1 MKIAF
6 VVHTFPSLSE
16 TFILNQIV
24 GLIQEGHDVDIY
36 AEESEVS
43 DKIHPDVNK
52 YNLTSR
58 TYYQPKIPRNFL
70 LRVAKAVV
78 ILLRYLFICPF
89 ALFRCLNFVAYG
101 RQASS
106 LRLLYAI
113 VPFIE
118 SRTKRYDIMHC
129 HFGNEG
135 VRGVFTREVLK
146 LTAKVVTTFYGYDV
160 NAYPLTYGKNVYLP
174 LFKRGDHY
182 IAISNFIG
190 KEAISLGCP
199 EAKLIK
205 IPLGLDPAEYHF
217 RPRSLPE
224 GELIKIVTV
233 ARLVE
238 KKGIEYSIQ
247 AVAEV
252 AKKYPHIQYCIAGD
266 GPLRA
271 SLEQLIKTL
280 KVEDKVKL
288 LGWKTKDEVQ
298 QLYDDSHI
306 FILAS
311 VTAANGDKEGQGLVL
326 QEAQSMGLPVIATI
340 HNGFP
345 DSIRDGTSG
354 FLVPERDIPSLAH
367 KLIYLVE
374 NPEVWSEMGHAG
386 RTFVEEVFDNQKLTQ
401 KLIHVYQLVLDSEL
415 EPSRTLACQGTQ
427 QPTANSQQ

>member
-6 VVHTFPSLSE
+6 IVNTFPSLSE

-24 GLIQEGHDVDIY
+24 GLIEEGHDVDIY
-36 AEESEVS
+36 AENSEAS
-43 DKIHPDVNK
+43 DKVHPDVKK
-52 YNLTSR
+52 YNLASH
-58 TYYQPKIPRNFL
+58 TYYQPKLPKNYL
-70 LRVAKAVV
+70 LRATKAVV
-78 ILLRYLFICPF
+78 FFIRYLFVCPL
-89 ALFRCLNFVAYG
+89 ALFRCLNFFAYR

-106 LRLLYAI
+106 LRLLYSV

-118 SRTKRYDIMHC
+118 NRNKRYDIMHC

-135 VRGVFTREVLK
+135 VRGVFTKEVLK

-199 EAKLIK
+199 EAKLVK
-205 IPLGLDPAEYHF
+205 IPLGIDPAEYHF
-217 RPRSLPE
+217 RPRSLQE
-224 GELIKIVTV
+224 SELIKIVTV

-238 KKGIEYSIQ
+238 KKGIEYSIE

-252 AKKYPHIQYCIAGD
+252 AQEYPHIQYCIAGD

-280 KVEDKVKL
+280 NVEDKVQL

-298 QLYDDSHI
+298 QLYDESHI

-354 FLVPERDIPSLAH
+354 FLVPERDISSLAH
-367 KLIYLVE
+367 KLMYLVD
-374 NPEVWSEMGHAG
+374 NPEVWSKMGHAG
-386 RTFVEEVFDNQKLTQ
+386 RSFVEEVFDNKKLTQ
-401 KLIHVYQLVLDSEL
+401 KLINVYKLVLDS
-415 EPSRTLACQGTQ
+415 
-427 QPTANSQQ
+427 